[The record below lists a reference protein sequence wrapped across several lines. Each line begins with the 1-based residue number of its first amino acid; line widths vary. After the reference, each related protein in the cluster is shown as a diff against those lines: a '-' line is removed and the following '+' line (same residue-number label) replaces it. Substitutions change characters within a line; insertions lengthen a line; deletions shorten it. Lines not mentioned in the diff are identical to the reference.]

1 MRFMGAHYAFPG
13 GQAEPGEEL
22 VNCAARELSEEVG
35 VRVDPAELLPV
46 GRWVTPAFNPRR
58 FDTCFF
64 LAGCPDGQE
73 PRCDTPEL
81 DLGEWVEPGAALRKW
96 EEGSIMMAP
105 PIRHAMKTLA
115 DGLDDIQ
122 RRMTSDP
129 SARGGEIPAIEMRK
143 GIVLVPVRTPT
154 LPPATHTNCY
164 VVGGNELIVIDPAS
178 PYPEERELLDSV
190 LEQMTAEGRRIREI
204 WLTHR
209 HSDHIS
215 GANHLRERW
224 DVPIAAHE
232 ITAQEIFGIVEVDRF
247 LSDGDVV
254 DLVGDP
260 GWTLRVVHTPG
271 HARGHVC
278 IFEERRGSLITGD
291 MMAGVGTIVIDPP
304 EGHMG
309 TYLESL
315 TQMEAMEPSALFF
328 AHGPASGTAPE
339 KLREYIDHRVE
350 RETNILLAWQDGK
363 TTSDAIV
370 PEVYTDVHPKMW
382 GLAERSVAA
391 HLEKLREE
399 GRI

>member
-1 MRFMGAHYAFPG
+1 MGAHYAFPG
-13 GQAEPGEEL
+13 GQVELGEDPID
-22 VNCAARELSEEVG
+22 CAARELVEEVG
-35 VRVDPAELLPV
+35 VRIEPSEVIPV

-64 LAGCPDGQE
+64 LARCPAGQG

-81 DLGEWVEPGAALRKW
+81 DLGEWVEPGTALRRW
-96 EEGSIMMAP
+96 QEGSIMMAP
-105 PIRHAMKTLA
+105 PIQHALA
-115 DGLDDIQ
+115 ALAGGLDDIQ
-122 RRMTSDP
+122 ARMTSDP
-129 SARGGEIPAIEMRK
+129 CARGAGIPAIEMRK

-164 VVGGNELIVIDPAS
+164 IVGGDELIVIDPAS
-178 PYPEERELLDSV
+178 PYPEEREILDSV

-215 GANHLRERW
+215 GANHLRDRW

-232 ITAQEIFGIVEVDRF
+232 ITAGEISGNIEIDRF
-247 LSDGDVV
+247 LSDGEVV
-254 DLVGDP
+254 DLAGDP
-260 GWTLRVVHTPG
+260 GWTLQIVHTPG
-271 HARGHVC
+271 HARGHIC

-315 TQMEAMEPSALFF
+315 RRMEELQPTALFF
-328 AHGPASGTAPE
+328 AHGPASATAPE

-350 RETNILLAWQDGK
+350 RETHILNAWQAGK
-363 TTSDAIV
+363 MTSDAIV

-382 GLAERSVAA
+382 SLAERSVSA